1 MDGKISFKTVYLKEN
16 QGHGNARRHSLD
28 ACTNDIV
35 ALMDA
40 DDISSPNR
48 FYKQLNMF
56 IEHPEVSVCG
66 GHITEFIGDEKN
78 ITGRREVKLDDFDI
92 KQDLK
97 KRCPM
102 NQVTAMF
109 RKNAYYAAGGYID
122 FYCEEDYYLWAR
134 MIQKGFIFSNVDA
147 DIVNVRTGEDMS
159 SRRGGWKYFKS
170 ERKMQ
175 KYLLQNKMI
184 SLPRYMYN
192 VAIRFCGEIIA
203 SNWLRQKLFK
213 FTRKEVDKRLI
224 IDVMDD
230 VKTFNY
236 LPFSVSMCVYGKDN
250 PDWFDRALA
259 SILIYQIIKPSEVV
273 LVVDGPIPD
282 SIKMVIDKY
291 REICGEKH

>member
-66 GHITEFIGDEKN
+66 GHITEFIGDEKT
-78 ITGRREVKLDDFDI
+78 ITGRREVKLDDFGI

-102 NQVTAMF
+102 NQVTVMF
-109 RKNAYYAAGGYID
+109 RKEAYYSAGGYID

-175 KYLLQNKMI
+175 KYLLLNKII
-184 SLPRYMYN
+184 SVPRYLYN
-192 VAIRFCGEIIA
+192 VAIRFCGEVIA
-203 SNWLRQKLFK
+203 SNRLRQRLFK
-213 FTRKEVDKRLI
+213 FMRKKPNNILTTEKEDEIKNF
-224 IDVMDD
+224 
-230 VKTFNY
+230 TY
-236 LPFSVSMCVYGKDN
+236 PPFSVSMCVYGKDN
-250 PDWFDRALA
+250 PGWFDQALE
-259 SILIYQIIKPSEVV
+259 SVIINQTIKPTEVV
-273 LVVDGPIPD
+273 LVVDGPIPN
-282 SIKMVIDKY
+282 SIETIINKY
-291 REICGEKH
+291 SIICDE